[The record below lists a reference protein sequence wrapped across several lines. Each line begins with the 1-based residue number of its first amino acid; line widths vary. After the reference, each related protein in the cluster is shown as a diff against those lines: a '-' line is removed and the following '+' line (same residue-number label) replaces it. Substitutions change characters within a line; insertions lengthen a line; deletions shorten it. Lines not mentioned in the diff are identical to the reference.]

1 MGANH
6 MIDENEISLVR
17 SLSRQHISTRPGGA
31 EEIDPAFP

>member
-6 MIDENEISLVR
+6 MIDEDEISPVR
-17 SLSRQHISTRPGGA
+17 SVSRQHISMRPGGA